1 MHLSVSTTGSPLGPM
16 MASTRPGREW
26 PVTSHRIRLSAT
38 STHTEL
44 KCSPCSRSVW
54 PGDADLD
61 DPRLE
66 VPAIGTDSSP
76 ITNTHHSNRK
86 VVVGWLPTL
95 NK

>member
-1 MHLSVSTTGSPLGPM
+1 M

-44 KCSPCSRSVW
+44 KYSPCSGSVW

-61 DPRLE
+61 DPHLE

-76 ITNTHHSNRK
+76 ITNIRHTNT

-95 NK
+95 LKVLHDAMQ